1 MEKRSAMT
9 ILRWGLAFTFFYAA
23 VASLL
28 NPADWIGY
36 MPMFLKSLLPAR
48 ILLAGFSFY
57 EILVAALLFSG
68 RKVAYAS
75 IISAVTL
82 GGITILNLGAL
93 DVTFRDIGLVFAA
106 LALYELAKEQKG
118 VKEEIV

>member
-1 MEKRSAMT
+1 MT

-118 VKEEIV
+118 VKEEIIET